1 MKTMAGLFG
10 TIAEPTLRGTHE
22 HANVVA
28 FWTCGDGRGWIVGN
42 AGTGVARF
50 TQRVEERAD
59 ETQLRTA
66 ASGPAVPE
74 YVTKA
79 EVTRVCNDL
88 GLRDWT
94 QFTQTKV
101 TPEEAS
107 KILAV
112 VKPAGLTVDLEDFQS
127 GLEVELE
134 HGLKFREANVTNN
147 HPILTG
153 RIVVAHLL
161 EVSDYYQRLRV
172 VELEADLLKTLQAG
186 NAKQAHSVYRELIT
200 ARIAQN
206 RRVAAQLGSK

>member
-1 MKTMAGLFG
+1 MNTRMSWFFGLAGMAVGGLLG
-10 TIAEPTLRGTHE
+10 MLVQGSLGLPSGSGA
-22 HANVVA
+22 
-28 FWTCGDGRGWIVGN
+28 
-42 AGTGVARF
+42 
-50 TQRVEERAD
+50 RAD
-59 ETQLRTA
+59 EPQPRTA
-66 ASGPAVPE
+66 AAGPAVPE

-79 EVTRVCNDL
+79 EVARVCKDL

-94 QFTQTKV
+94 QFTQAKV

-153 RIVVAHLL
+153 RIVMAHLL

-186 NAKQAHSVYRELIT
+186 NAETGPRPS
-200 ARIAQN
+200 IAN
-206 RRVAAQLGSK
+206 SSRPVSP